1 MSTLFFEGFN
11 IPNNNLD
18 IYLDPKYWSKSLGT
32 APATSYLIE
41 RMNTDKTDQI
51 SFGDQTPNL
60 SSDNTFGY
68 VCMSGAKSFTNPPES
83 PTYLQLSGI
92 SGLPTSSGLYIGMR
106 VIGFNYDVTQAFPYA
121 HKLITFCSGQNETL
135 SIEAV
140 CISGESSYAPDWS
153 SSYSSTS
160 GLGLRI
166 VQGGVNKAL
175 YDLRMPTI
183 QDWDIRRPENSNDY
197 SFGIVRAGVAIAETR
212 FMHLEFYIQNTGLE
226 LRIEGIETKDTYT
239 GSSGLI
245 SISSGS
251 IDNIKLYNRRINNS
265 MLTYAPNGSRFNIN
279 VGRGECGGIIGYDD
293 LSIIIESGSAPNYWV
308 GETCRIIP
316 LQFNNS
322 NIPYGWPVNNL
333 ASRILNTGWIE
344 YPFNYTNNILDIRDA
359 DNKYISASDS
369 GSIYSMRPM
378 RQQTIDSYM
387 QKDIGGL
394 RIFNEARKVFL
405 NTSFINVYG
414 TGAGTGVA
422 NYYEIGTPYNLT
434 STNYQIFNS
443 FIMFNPVTNTPWVSG
458 DIFQTYPGYGA
469 FGPSGIFGVKKL

>member
-32 APATSYLIE
+32 VPETSYLTE
-41 RMNTDKTDQI
+41 RYITNKTLQQTYGNQI
-51 SFGDQTPNL
+51 PDLP
-60 SSDNTFGY
+60 SDNTFGY
-68 VCMSGAKSFTNPPES
+68 VCLSGAKSFTNPPQS
-83 PTYLQLSGI
+83 QTYLQLSGI
-92 SGLPTSSGLYIGMR
+92 SGLPTSSGLYIAMR
-106 VIGFNYDVTQAFPYA
+106 VIGFNYDVTQTFPYA
-121 HKLITFCSGQNETL
+121 QKLITFCSGNNETL
-135 SIEAV
+135 SVEAI

-166 VQGGVNKAL
+166 VQGGVNKGL
-175 YDLRMPTI
+175 FDLRMPTI
-183 QDWDIRRPENSNDY
+183 QEWDIRRPGNSDNY
-197 SFGIVRAGVAIAETR
+197 SFGIVRKTQNAANETR

-226 LRIEGIETKDTYT
+226 LRVEGIETKDTYS
-239 GSSGLI
+239 GSSGII
-245 SISSGS
+245 SISSGL
-251 IDNIKLYNRRINNS
+251 IDNIKLYNRKINNS
-265 MLTYAPNGSRFNIN
+265 MLTYSSDGSILNI
-279 VGRGECGGIIGYDD
+279 VQGQGECGGIIGYDD
-293 LSIIIESGSAPNYWV
+293 ICIVTESGSSPNYWV

-316 LQFNNS
+316 LKFNNS
-322 NIPYGWPVNNL
+322 NNPYGWSVPYL
-333 ASRILNTGWIE
+333 QSRILNTGWTE
-344 YPFNYTNNILDIRDA
+344 YPYDYTTDLLDIRDA

-378 RQQTIDSYM
+378 RQDTTASYM

-414 TGAGTGVA
+414 TGAGTGIA
-422 NYYEIGTPYNLT
+422 NYYEIGSIYNLT

-443 FIMFNPVTNTPWVSG
+443 FAMNNPITLNPWTSG
-458 DIFQTYPGYGA
+458 DVFRA
-469 FGPSGIFGVKKL
+469 SFGPSGIFGVKKL